1 MKYFK
6 FREIIKSSKAD
17 KANIDNFPNDCEI
30 VDNIIYMMEL
40 LDNIREKYGQP
51 LYISSG
57 YRCDAL
63 NDLVGGSKTSMHT
76 KGLAVDI
83 NLGSKTKNRQF
94 FRWMQDNKDE
104 IIFDQ
109 LINESDYSWV
119 HVGFRSDPTQ
129 ARKQVLH
136 L

>member
-6 FREIIKSSKAD
+6 FRELVSSQKAD
-17 KANIDNFPNDCEI
+17 QANIDNFPHDCEI
-30 VDNIIYMMEL
+30 VDNIIYLMEL

-51 LYISSG
+51 LYVSSG
-57 YRCDAL
+57 YRCTAL

-94 FRWMQDNKDE
+94 FRWLQDNKDDVN
-104 IIFDQ
+104 FDQ

-119 HVGFRSDPTQ
+119 HIGFRSDPTQ